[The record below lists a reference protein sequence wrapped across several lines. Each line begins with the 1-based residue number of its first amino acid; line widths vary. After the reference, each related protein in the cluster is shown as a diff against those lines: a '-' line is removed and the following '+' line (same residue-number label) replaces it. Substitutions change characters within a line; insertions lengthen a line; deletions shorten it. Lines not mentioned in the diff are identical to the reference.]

1 MQRHGQRIKF
11 RLFKLTNVLQLR
23 AANRDATTFRSLSRH
38 TIAPCAG
45 RMRRDRRG
53 ARVTCTIRK
62 LVLSMDHPL
71 R

>member
-1 MQRHGQRIKF
+1 
-11 RLFKLTNVLQLR
+11 
-23 AANRDATTFRSLSRH
+23 
-38 TIAPCAG
+38 
-45 RMRRDRRG
+45 MRRDRRG